1 MTKEENHS
9 ISSREFGLGH
19 QTNYVTLE
27 LNALTHTLYTKKSQK
42 QREKNMAITSLRQL
56 QQISSAKFVRLMS
69 INSPFKSF
77 VSCDRVDMMILCVLI
92 VTRWKFWLV
101 VKLRLILCSFL
112 LCFFFA
118 ILLLFLFVC
127 YFVMFFRTCSL
138 FLHQS
143 LVLSSNYFCLWL
155 RFKFTHFHSL
165 KTR

>member
-92 VTRWKFWLV
+92 VTR
-101 VKLRLILCSFL
+101 
-112 LCFFFA
+112 
-118 ILLLFLFVC
+118 
-127 YFVMFFRTCSL
+127 
-138 FLHQS
+138 
-143 LVLSSNYFCLWL
+143 
-155 RFKFTHFHSL
+155 
-165 KTR
+165 